1 MGKTNRLLIFYS
13 VLLVIAVASMI
24 FIHQSQIG
32 RQKAARDY
40 PEIAAEGVLRLVTE
54 YSTSGYFIDGDTIRG
69 FQYEL
74 SQAISHRS
82 GLEVQNILEMNLAE
96 SFHLLDEQ
104 ACDIIARNIPITT
117 ELKEKYLFTD
127 PIILDK
133 QVLVQRKASANGGI
147 QPLRN
152 QLELAGKTL
161 YIAKDS
167 PARLRIRNLQEEM
180 GDTIYLYEDELYS
193 DEQLIILV
201 AHGDIDFAV
210 CDYQV
215 AQAATHQFPEIDIQ
229 TDISFTQLQSWAVRK
244 DSPVLLDS
252 LNRWLY
258 DLKES
263 GLYTKIHQRY
273 FPEK

>member
-40 PEIAAEGVLRLVTE
+40 PEIATEGVLRLVTE

>member
-96 SFHLLDEQ
+96 SFCLLDEQ

>member
-40 PEIAAEGVLRLVTE
+40 PEIATEGVLRLVTE

-96 SFHLLDEQ
+96 SFRLLDEQ

>member
-96 SFHLLDEQ
+96 SFRLLDEQ